1 MDKRRPLIAVL
12 VDEAD
17 RSFIC
22 GALNYIQKELFAAD
36 MDVAVFSTLLTRHED
51 ISMEN
56 KLFEI
61 VNYDSVDGVIAFLKG
76 LNSEDIRKSVEDK
89 LKRIGKPVVYID
101 EYEPHNNNTVFDYDE
116 CAEIAVSHL
125 AEVHGVKT
133 AAFVGGYENSEYF
146 DCLRK
151 SFLSAIERHG
161 ISIPEGMVYYGR
173 ELFGDYGA
181 IADSLIEKGLPQA
194 VICCSDYAA
203 VSVIGELYR
212 RNISVPEDIIVTG
225 SCFGEPYTTDKIN
238 ITSVKRDPSGIAI
251 NAARK
256 LISMINHSEY
266 VPSESSSSE
275 LVRGISCG
283 CGHIDLHML
292 SEAARRDLLP
302 YGDNGFDS
310 CYNYMQ
316 DELFSAPDFSEFL
329 WKLDWYTFYIS
340 GLKSFWMCLNE
351 NIMHISA
358 DITDYSDVMELPYM
372 RIEGQ
377 GSVDT
382 ERKFSR
388 SEMLPFIFEKRDK
401 PSSFIFTP
409 LHFDKINFGYIVL
422 SFGDSGAMYDSVFV
436 KWLRY
441 VTRALE
447 KQRRHTIYCDDT
459 TNAQIRDQLTGLL
472 NMRGFKRI
480 MTEEFNRS
488 KGKLLRIISVDVDNL
503 NGINKAYGYKEGD
516 KVLQKMAVILNNCAG
531 DGDICVRV
539 SGDEF
544 IIAGILD
551 NDNPADEVPVKLERN
566 LDSYNSTSANGYG
579 IHIFYSRVTAVF
591 DSKELLDKL
600 PYDAAYQRN
609 MTKDNHQKN
618 RLMNLP
624 SGAEEY
630 DPNER
635 RYVAKMLNDNL
646 LQYQFQPIIDAHTG
660 EIFAYEALMRSSGE
674 ARISPVAI
682 LKHASALGRLGDVE
696 RLTMLNTFGFL
707 YEHREEFGCR
717 LLFVNS
723 IPSCFLSDEDFDELY
738 SKFKSVMENVVIEF
752 TEQTEANS
760 EQLKA
765 IIDRSRKMKFK
776 IAIDDY
782 GTGYSNI
789 SNLLNFMPHCV
800 KIDRSLIMNI
810 QSDKRKQH
818 FTRNI
823 IEYAHDNNFN
833 VLAEG
838 VETVEELSTVISMGV
853 DLIQGYYTARPS
865 YNLVNSIEPEIAEE
879 IVRFYSQSKN
889 TYAPK
894 TYFTCDETKNDI
906 KSLDLDNFTEIF
918 ISGSYYTL
926 TGSVGY
932 TSDLMVI
939 IKDNIECTLN
949 LCDVELKNE
958 HGDSSIIIGRNSK
971 LTLNISGEVFISGSI
986 LVPENAE
993 LKIVGSGRLSVVP
1006 QSDQKFAIGCDL
1018 SHSYG
1023 NIGIY
1028 LKNRLEIRTAAEK
1041 SVAIGGGYNRSQ
1053 SKIDIRTEEL
1063 IVDISG
1069 KKVLGIGCF
1078 YSKPIMNITGSSAS
1092 FRLLCADGIAM
1103 GSFGTGIEASV
1114 IDSGFKVKA
1123 EGDNISGIYSVDAA
1137 NGIINISDCN
1147 IVMKY
1152 NGKNI
1157 HGIGYEKGGGE
1168 VNISDSSCDIRIE
1181 GKKCFA
1187 VGSSD
1192 KRAEVAINKCS
1203 GIVYVAAADPHIV
1216 FADNEHLTMTDCEI
1230 SGYEGS

>member
-12 VDEAD
+12 VNEAD

-22 GALNYIQKELFAAD
+22 GAMIAIQKELFAAD

-51 ISMEN
+51 ESLEN

-61 VNYDSVDGVIAFLKG
+61 VNYDSVDGVIVFLEG
-76 LNSEDIRKSVEDK
+76 LNSEDIRKSVGEK
-89 LKRIGKPVVYID
+89 LKKIGKPVIYMD
-101 EYEPHNNNTVFDYDE
+101 EYEPDENNTVFDYDE
-116 CAEIAVSHL
+116 CAEMAVSHL
-125 AEVHGVKT
+125 SEVHGIKT
-133 AAFVGGYENSEYF
+133 AAFVGGYEDSDYYE
-146 DCLRK
+146 CLRK
-151 SFLSAIERHG
+151 SFLSAIEKHG
-161 ISIPEGMVYYGR
+161 ITIPEGMVYFGK
-173 ELFGDYGA
+173 EVFGDFGV
-181 IADSLIEKGLPQA
+181 IADSLTEKGLPQA

-203 VSVIGELYR
+203 ASVIGELYR
-212 RNISVPEDIIVTG
+212 RNIHVPEDIIVTG
-225 SCFGEPYTTDKIN
+225 SCYGEPYPTDKMN
-238 ITSVKRDPSGIAI
+238 ITSVKRDPSRIAV

-256 LISMINHSEY
+256 LIALVNGSEY
-266 VPSESSSSE
+266 IPDESVSSE
-275 LVRGISCG
+275 LVKGISCG
-283 CGHIDLHML
+283 CGDIDLHML
-292 SEAARRDLLP
+292 SEAARRDILP
-302 YGDNGFDS
+302 YGDISFDS

-316 DELFSAPDFSEFL
+316 DELIGAPDFSEFL

-358 DITDYSDVMELPYM
+358 DVTEYTDIMELPYM

-377 GSVDT
+377 GSVDL

-401 PSSFIFTP
+401 PSAFIFTP
-409 LHFDKINFGYIVL
+409 LYFDKINFGYIVL
-422 SFGDSGAMYDSVFV
+422 SFGDSGEVYDSVFV

-472 NMRGFKRI
+472 NMRGFKRL

-488 KGKLLRIISVDVDNL
+488 KGKLLRIISVDIDNL

-516 KVLQKMAVILNNCAG
+516 RVLQKMAVILNNCAG

-551 NDNPADEVPVKLERN
+551 NNDPADEVPLKLERN
-566 LDSYNSTSANGYG
+566 LNSYNSTNTNGFG

-600 PYDAAYQRN
+600 PYEAAYQRN
-609 MTKDNHQKN
+609 MTKDNHNKK
-618 RLMNLP
+618 RLLKVP
-624 SGAEEY
+624 SKAEDF

-635 RYVAKMLNDNL
+635 QYVAKMLNDNL
-646 LQYQFQPIIDAHTG
+646 LQYQFQPIVDAHTG
-660 EIFAYEALMRSSGE
+660 DIFAYEALMRSVGG
-674 ARISPVAI
+674 ARISPVSI
-682 LKHASALGRLGDVE
+682 LNHASALGRLGDVE
-696 RLTMLNTFGFL
+696 RLTLLNAFSYL
-707 YEHREEFGCR
+707 NEHREEFGNK

-723 IPSCFLSDEDFDELY
+723 IPSCILSDEDFDELY
-738 SKFKSVMENVVIEF
+738 SKFRGIMENVVIEF
-752 TEQTEANS
+752 TEQTEANP

-765 IIDRSRKMKFK
+765 IVARSRKMKFK

-810 QSDKRKQH
+810 QTDKRKQH

-838 VETVEELSTVISMGV
+838 VETSEELSTVISMGV

-865 YNLVNSIEPEIAEE
+865 YNPVDSIEPEIAEE
-879 IVRFYSQSKN
+879 IVRIYAQSKN
-889 TYAPK
+889 INAPK
-894 TYFTCDETKNDI
+894 TYFTCDETDNDI

-926 TGSVGY
+926 NGSVGY
-932 TSDLMVI
+932 SSDLMVI
-939 IKDNIECTLN
+939 IKDNLECTLN
-949 LCDVELKNE
+949 LSNVDLRNE
-958 HGDSSIIIGRNSK
+958 HGESSIILGRNCK
-971 LTLNISGEVFISGSI
+971 LTLNIIGDVFIAGSI
-986 LVPENAE
+986 MVPETAE

-1006 QSDQKFAIGCDL
+1006 QSNQKFAIGCDL
-1018 SHSYG
+1018 NHSYG

-1028 LKNRLEIRTAAEK
+1028 LDNCLEVRTAAEK
-1041 SVAIGGGYNRSQ
+1041 SVAIGGGYNRSA
-1053 SKIDIRTEEL
+1053 SRIDIRTKE
-1063 IVDISG
+1063 ISVDISG
-1069 KKVLGIGCF
+1069 KKILGIGCF
-1078 YSKPIMNITGSSAS
+1078 YSEPIVDICSSSAA
-1092 FRLLCADGIAM
+1092 FRLQCAEGIAV
-1103 GSFGTGIEASV
+1103 GTFGKGIKMSV
-1114 IDSGFKVKA
+1114 NDSKLKVRA
-1123 EGDNISGIYSVDAA
+1123 EGDNISGVYAVEAGDGLINILDSNIEMKY
-1137 NGIINISDCN
+1137 NGKVIHGIGFENGGGDINISDC
-1147 IVMKY
+1147 
-1152 NGKNI
+1152 
-1157 HGIGYEKGGGE
+1157 
-1168 VNISDSSCDIRIE
+1168 SCDIRIE
-1181 GKKCFA
+1181 GIKCFA
-1187 VGSSD
+1187 VGSCD
-1192 KRAEVAINKCS
+1192 KRSDIALKKCK
-1203 GIVYVAAADPHIV
+1203 GTVYVAAGDPHI
-1216 FADNEHLTMTDCEI
+1216 FLADNKLLAMTDCEI